1 MFRVIIAGS
10 RDFSDLALLTQKCD
24 KILERVKSQ
33 GVTIVS
39 GCARGADTLAIEYA
53 QSRGYPVK
61 EYPANWKEDG
71 KSAGYKR
78 NVLMSENA
86 DALIAFP
93 KGASKGT
100 NHMIDTA
107 RSKGMPVRV
116 FPT

>member
-1 MFRVIIAGS
+1 MLRVIIAGS
-10 RDFSDLALLTQKCD
+10 REFSDLAFLTEKCD
-24 KILERVKSQ
+24 TVLERVKSQ
-33 GVTIVS
+33 GVTVVS

-53 QSRGYPVK
+53 QSRGYPVE
-61 EYPANWKEDG
+61 EYPANWEEHG
-71 KSAGYKR
+71 RSAGYRR

-100 NHMIDTA
+100 KHMISVA